1 MKPIYEHTQ
10 TGTASLFFLGLPILM
25 VVLAVLLSNQP
36 EALLPL
42 FFIVAFLLSVML
54 IFRSLTVRVDFDN
67 IQISF
72 GLNAFCTVIPCRQIT
87 GVSVVRNPLWMGLG
101 IHFIR
106 QGMIYNVSGLG
117 GVEISLSGGRRVR
130 IGSDEPAVLAQAIQ
144 QAAGI
149 S

>member
-10 TGTASLFFLGLPILM
+10 TGTAILFLLGLPILM
-25 VVLAVLLSNQP
+25 VVLAVLLSNQL

-42 FFIVAFLLSVML
+42 AVIIAFLLSVML
-54 IFRSLTVRVDFDN
+54 IFRSLTVRVDVDN

-72 GLNAFCTVIPCRQIT
+72 GLNAFRTVIPCSQIT
-87 GVSVVRNPLWMGLG
+87 GVSVVRNPVWMGLG

-106 QGMIYNVSGLG
+106 QGMIYNISGFG